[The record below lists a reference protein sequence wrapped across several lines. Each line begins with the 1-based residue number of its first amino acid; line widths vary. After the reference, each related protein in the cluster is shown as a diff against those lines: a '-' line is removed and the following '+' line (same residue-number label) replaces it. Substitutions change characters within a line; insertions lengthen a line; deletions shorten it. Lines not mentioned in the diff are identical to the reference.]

1 MELNKKHLEEVLA
14 YIRQHRGNEAN
25 FEALYTKL
33 VEECDLN
40 TAYVNYKKNLEDIKE
55 KQAEAYRQTNKTNG
69 TAWPEFE
76 NFVSEFERAITAA
89 MKEVE

>member
-1 MELNKKHLEEVLA
+1 MELNKKHLEEVSA

-33 VEECDLN
+33 VKECDLN
-40 TAYVNYKKNLEDIKE
+40 TAYVSYKKNLKDIKE

-76 NFVSEFERAITAA
+76 NFVSEFERGITTA